1 MKKTFTPLILCL
13 IHTLLIVIVIILL
26 NRELVPY
33 LKTVENYDALKGII
47 TWTNNLLGISL
58 IISFGYFLLD
68 FVKRYRLEKDN
79 TEK

>member
-13 IHTLLIVIVIILL
+13 VNTLLIVTAIILL

-33 LKTVENYDALKGII
+33 VKTLENYNALKGII

-58 IISFGYFLLD
+58 ILSFGYFLLD
-68 FVKRYRLEKDN
+68 FAKKYRLEKDN
-79 TEK
+79 PEE